1 MNIIITTG
9 RLTTDPIIRTSGD
22 KVRALFTLAINRPV
36 SRDESGN
43 TPADYPQFVAFG
55 KTAEV
60 LRDYATKGQALE
72 VQGHIATSTYDKDG
86 SVSSPPS

>member
-72 VQGHIATSTYDKDG
+72 V
-86 SVSSPPS
+86 